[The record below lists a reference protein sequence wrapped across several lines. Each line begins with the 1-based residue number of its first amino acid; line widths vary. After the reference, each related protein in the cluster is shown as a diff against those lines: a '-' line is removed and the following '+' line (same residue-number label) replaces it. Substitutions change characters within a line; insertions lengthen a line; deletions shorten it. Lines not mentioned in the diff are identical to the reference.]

1 MEYED
6 FDNEDMIKE
15 VYLKEVANC
24 LKRFL
29 GAQHVQIFEHTVRFS
44 FLYFLRTDLSC

>member
-6 FDNEDMIKE
+6 FDDEERIKE

-24 LKRFL
+24 LKTLL
-29 GAQHVQIFEHTVRFS
+29 GARHVQIFEHTVGMCV
-44 FLYFLRTDLSC
+44 LSCF